1 MVDHVE
7 GLLELLYLILVEHGE
22 HIAEEAVH
30 QCVNE
35 RSGILVPEPLL
46 WNKSYVPDPED
57 Q

>member
-7 GLLELLYLILVEHGE
+7 GLLELLYLVLVEHGE
-22 HIAEEAVH
+22 HIAEEVEH

-35 RSGILVPEPLL
+35 RSEILVPEPLL
-46 WNKSYVPDPED
+46 RNRSYVPDPED